1 MAFLLLLGLLLH
13 FEAEN
18 HTSGENVIIFAW
30 NLIYSKSVALHIKN
44 NFKIQAVYDNVFDQK
59 NYSKRLS
66 LRRRSKS

>member
-1 MAFLLLLGLLLH
+1 LLH
-13 FEAEN
+13 FGAEN

-30 NLIYSKSVALHIKN
+30 NLIYSKSVALHIKKN
-44 NFKIQAVYDNVFDQK
+44 LKIQAVYDNVFDQK

>member
-1 MAFLLLLGLLLH
+1 LH
-13 FEAEN
+13 FGAEN

-44 NFKIQAVYDNVFDQK
+44 NLKIQAVYDNVFDQK